1 MHEFSIADL
10 VKYSPLILSGLP
22 ATIGIALFA
31 IILGGFIGFGAG
43 LLRVVGNRFVKKMV
57 VVYVEVIRG
66 VPLLVILYTI
76 YFGIGTLVNIPRYP
90 AAVIAL
96 GIFSG
101 AYVAEIVR
109 AAIQS
114 IPRGQTEAGL
124 SLGLNERQALRKI
137 VLPQAFKRMVPPLA
151 GQFITLTKDS
161 SLASIIAIPEL
172 TLQTYSVIT
181 VTFRAFQFWLTTA
194 GIYFVLGWFLQRLS
208 TWLERRT
215 HIID

>member
-1 MHEFSIADL
+1 MREFSIADL
-10 VKYSPLILSGLP
+10 VKYFPLILSGLP
-22 ATIGIALFA
+22 STIGIALFA
-31 IILGGFIGFGAG
+31 IIFGGFIGFAAG

-57 VVYVEVIRG
+57 VVYVELIRG

-109 AAIQS
+109 AAIES

-137 VLPQAFKRMVPPLA
+137 VLPQALKRMVPPLA

-172 TLQTYSVIT
+172 TLQTYAVIT
-181 VTFRAFQFWLTTA
+181 VTFRAFQFWFTTA